1 MSVNEWRFNSIDVIS
16 GSVFC
21 PFEWH
26 NFDHLI
32 WCPNWCGWCFRL
44 LYIECD
50 LAVVWERFQGF
61 DCECSQRGKVQICD
75 NIIYSAVTKSWAVGV
90 SAERVSSQS
99 SIDDVQ
105 SQVLTELQQLPSVS
119 VHLRITV
126 LSGGGGGNNLLL
138 SVMNL
143 EPCDSMKSNLSPVLE
158 LKSPINSTFPWV
170 WKWLISCSMFGK
182 VSSWK

>member
-1 MSVNEWRFNSIDVIS
+1 VCMWGMYMCVYVCVWGVYVCICV
-16 GSVFC
+16 
-21 PFEWH
+21 
-26 NFDHLI
+26 LI

-61 DCECSQRGKVQICD
+61 DCECSQRRKMEICD
-75 NIIYSAVTKSWAVGV
+75 GIIYSAVTKCWAVGV

-126 LSGGGGGNNLLL
+126 LSGGVGRKQSVTAGNESGALWCY
-138 SVMNL
+138 
-143 EPCDSMKSNLSPVLE
+143 E
-158 LKSPINSTFPWV
+158 I
-170 WKWLISCSMFGK
+170 
-182 VSSWK
+182 